1 MPISIQSTSVEQ
13 PSSQRANAEKAQK
26 PSADET
32 KVQLNASIVKASVE
46 VSISSKNEP
55 MQLLLKSVVTK
66 LNELLKGQLGDNAI
80 QNAVSQDNTPE
91 GTAGRIASL
100 STAFFEAF
108 KAKHPGE
115 DQTKLVDHFLET
127 IKKGIDQGFKEAR
140 DILQGLDVLKG
151 DIASNIDK
159 TYELVQKKLDDFRSS
174 MLGQQTPAAQPSGTE
189 KGTQAS
195 VGKR

>member
-1 MPISIQSTSVEQ
+1 MVASIQSTTVEQ
-13 PSSQRANAEKAQK
+13 PNSQRASAERVQK
-26 PSADET
+26 PSAEEA
-32 KVQLNASIVKASVE
+32 KAQFNASILKASVE

-66 LNELLKGQLGDNAI
+66 LNELLKDQLGDNAI
-80 QNAVSQDNTPE
+80 QSAASQDNTPE
-91 GTAGRIASL
+91 GTAGRIVSL
-100 STAFFEAF
+100 STGFFEAY

-115 DQTKLVDHFLET
+115 GQAKVVDHFLET

-140 DILQGLDVLKG
+140 DILQGLGVLKG

-174 MLGQQTPAAQPSGTE
+174 MLGQQTPVAQPSGTE
-189 KGTQAS
+189 KDAQAP
-195 VGKR
+195 KQA